1 MKNQGKFGPRAKA
14 EELYSLIAHGRNALL
29 DTLGLNTSL
38 SKDGWHDASM
48 LCRGRFASIK
58 FVSGRAAVVC
68 VFGMC
73 VCVCVI
79 VCVFGRAAVV
89 CLCLEGLLTPP
100 PVLFLRSE
108 EHTSE

>member
-58 FVSGRAAVVC
+58 FVSGSVQVAVCRRPCDC
-68 VFGMC
+68 VY
-73 VCVCVI
+73 V
-79 VCVFGRAAVV
+79 
-89 CLCLEGLLTPP
+89 
-100 PVLFLRSE
+100 
-108 EHTSE
+108 